1 MLPRLALGR
10 ITANFD
16 DASAALGHNAA
27 AMKARIYQPAK
38 TAMQS
43 GRAKTRKWR
52 LDFEPSEPR
61 KADPLMGWIGSGDTR
76 AQLRL
81 EFESREAAIAYAEKQ
96 GLDYVVEEPHLRRV
110 RPKSYADNFR
120 WDRVPSN

>member
-1 MLPRLALGR
+1 
-10 ITANFD
+10 
-16 DASAALGHNAA
+16 
-27 AMKARIYQPAK
+27 MKVRIYQPAK

-52 LDFEPSEPR
+52 LDFEPSEPK

-120 WDRVPSN
+120 WDRVPNS